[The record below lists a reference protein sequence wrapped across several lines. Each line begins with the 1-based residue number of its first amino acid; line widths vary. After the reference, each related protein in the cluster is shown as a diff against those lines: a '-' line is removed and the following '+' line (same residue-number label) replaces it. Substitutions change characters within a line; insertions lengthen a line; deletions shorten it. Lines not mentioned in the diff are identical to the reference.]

1 MHKRWWKITEVFK
14 LLYLAGGL
22 TMEAII
28 SSLSS
33 QSERQMKFTYVFAVF
48 VLSAGYAEAA
58 EVSISMGTVNE
69 QGAVNAIG
77 SVKISESSKGLVFT
91 PFLEGLPAGE
101 HGFHVHENPSC
112 AAKEKDGKMTPAL
125 SAGGHY
131 DPKATKKHEGPEGSG
146 HLGDLPALVVGTD
159 GKAANSVLAPRLK
172 MDDVKGRA
180 LIIHAGGDNYSD
192 DPEPLGGGKAR
203 IACGVIKD

>member
-1 MHKRWWKITEVFK
+1 
-14 LLYLAGGL
+14 
-22 TMEAII
+22 MEAIFHPY
-28 SSLSS
+28 L
-33 QSERQMKFTYVFAVF
+33 QSERQMKFPYAIAVF

-58 EVSISMGTVNE
+58 EVSVPMDTVNE
-69 QGAVNAIG
+69 QGVVKAIG

-91 PFLEGLPAGE
+91 PSLEGLPSGE

-146 HLGDLPALVVGTD
+146 HLGDLPSLVVGAD
-159 GKAANSVLAPRLK
+159 GKAADSVLAPRLK

>member
-1 MHKRWWKITEVFK
+1 MHNQWWKITEVFK
-14 LLYLAGGL
+14 LIYLAGGL

-33 QSERQMKFTYVFAVF
+33 QSERQMKFPYAIAVF
-48 VLSAGYAEAA
+48 VLSAGCAEAA
-58 EVSISMGTVNE
+58 EVSVPMDTVNE
-69 QGAVNAIG
+69 QGAVKAIG
-77 SVKISESSKGLVFT
+77 SVKISESSMGLVFT
-91 PFLEGLPAGE
+91 PSLEGLPAGK

-146 HLGDLPALVVGTD
+146 HLGDLPALVVGAD
-159 GKAANSVLAPRLK
+159 GKAVDSVLAPRLK

>member
-1 MHKRWWKITEVFK
+1 
-14 LLYLAGGL
+14 
-22 TMEAII
+22 
-28 SSLSS
+28 
-33 QSERQMKFTYVFAVF
+33 MKFPYAIATF
-48 VLSAGYAEAA
+48 VLSAGYAVAA
-58 EVSISMGTVNE
+58 EISVSMNLVNE
-69 QGAVNAIG
+69 QGAGKAIG
-77 SVKISESSKGLVFT
+77 SIKISESPQGLVFT

-131 DPKATKKHEGPEGSG
+131 DPQSTKKHEGPKGSG
-146 HLGDLPALVVGTD
+146 HLGDLPVLTVGAD
-159 GKAANSVLAPRLK
+159 GKASDSVLAPRLK

-203 IACGVIKD
+203 IACGVINN